1 MIRIP
6 GGSRGSAQ
14 ACSSGGKMHTF
25 SPALLLLSYL
35 CLPFSALASALFI
48 ASHQG
53 CNRVTQL
60 SKSQQCMC
68 MYRAQFPVTCYSE
81 SVCFAN
87 NLISRNVTKLLQG
100 RLSTKI
106 QFFICSAIFPKHKEH
121 FVAVQSGG
129 CPSWERYTTHQT
141 RPLGNLA
148 SSLLHDEFLVFALV
162 SCFALVF
169 GNEPIIVDFS

>member
-148 SSLLHDEFLVFALV
+148 SSLLHDEFLVFALGI
-162 SCFALVF
+162 CTCLY
-169 GNEPIIVDFS
+169 